1 MWELCVLMIDT
12 RSFVWKSTGRNI
24 MNGLLTRLLILGFL
38 ATVLLPVGCDLF
50 SPEKERS
57 ADVPGDSYFGDNSY
71 VEYIAGDL
79 PIILSAPHGGLL
91 KPADIPDRT
100 YGTTGRDM
108 NTQELARSIQSAI
121 HNRTGG
127 YPHIIIN
134 RLHRVKLDAN
144 REIVEAA
151 QGDAKAEQA
160 WHDFNDF
167 IETAKQKVIDDYGSG
182 FYIDLHGHGHE
193 IQRLE
198 LGYLLSRSDLALTDT
213 ALNAQTYID
222 KSSYRTLVA
231 ESGLTLSELIR
242 GPGSL
247 GTMLETLGYP
257 TVPSSNQPN
266 PGDDPYFTGGYN
278 TKTHGSRDGGLISGM
293 QIECNYTGVRNTSS
307 NRTVFSQ
314 ALAEVLEIFIE
325 NLYGFDL
332 QAGPPQ

>member
-1 MWELCVLMIDT
+1 MINS
-12 RSFVWKSTGRNI
+12 RFFFLKSTGRNFI
-24 MNGLLTRLLILGFL
+24 NGLSIRFLILGFL

-50 SPEKERS
+50 SSEKEG
-57 ADVPGDSYFGDNSY
+57 AVYVPGDSYFGENSY
-71 VEYIAGDL
+71 IEYIAGDL
-79 PIILSAPHGGLL
+79 PIILSAPHGGSL
-91 KPADIPDRT
+91 KPDDIPDRS
-100 YGTTGRDM
+100 YGSVGRDM

-151 QGDAKAEQA
+151 QGDAEAEQA

-198 LGYLLSRSDLALTDT
+198 LGYLLSRSDLALSDV

-222 KSSYRTLVA
+222 KSSYRTLVG

-247 GTMLETLGYP
+247 GTLLETRGYP
-257 TVPSSNQPN
+257 AVPSSNQPN
-266 PGDDPYFTGGYN
+266 PGDDSYFTGGYN
-278 TKTHGSRDGGLISGM
+278 TQVNGSRDGGLISGI

-314 ALAEVLEIFIE
+314 ALAEALEIFID

-332 QAGPPQ
+332 QAGPL

>member
-1 MWELCVLMIDT
+1 MIKT
-12 RSFVWKSTGRNI
+12 RSFISKSTDRNSI
-24 MNGLLTRLLILGFL
+24 HGLSTRFLILGLL
-38 ATVLLPVGCDLF
+38 ATILLPVGCDLL
-50 SPEKERS
+50 SPEREGS
-57 ADVPGDSYFGDNSY
+57 VYVPGDSYFGENNY
-71 VEYIAGDL
+71 IEYLAGDL

-100 YGTTGRDM
+100 YGTTGRDL

-121 HNRTGG
+121 HNRTGR

-134 RLHRVKLDAN
+134 RLHRIKLDAN

-151 QGDAKAEQA
+151 QGNAKAEQA
-160 WHDFNDF
+160 WHDYNDF
-167 IETAKQKVIDDYGSG
+167 IETAEQKVIDDYGSG

-198 LGYLLSRSDLALTDT
+198 LGYLLSRTDLALTDA
-213 ALNAQTYID
+213 ALNAQTYIN
-222 KSSYRTLVA
+222 KSSLRTLVV

-247 GTMLETLGYP
+247 GTLLETLGYP
-257 TVPSSNQPN
+257 AVPSSNQPN

-278 TKTHGSRDGGLISGM
+278 TQVHGSRDGGLISGM
-293 QIECNYTGVRNTSS
+293 QIECNYSGVRNTSS

-314 ALAEVLEIFIE
+314 ALAEALETFIE